1 MNVADALAAA
11 TDRLALSG
19 IPDPRREASSLIAN
33 AIGRDRVFLVAHPEY
48 VLTEREAA
56 AVDEFISRRSAR
68 EPFQYIVG
76 RQEFYALDFVVTPSV
91 LIPRPETEL
100 LVERAIDYL
109 REIEDPRFCEIG
121 VGSGCISI
129 SVLISVPNATAVAAD
144 ISEAA
149 LAVAAVN
156 AQRHNVLDRLEL
168 IRSDLYDDLPHGPYH
183 AILSNPPYIPSNEIA
198 GLQPEVR
205 DFEPVNAL
213 TDGSSG
219 IEILRRI
226 IHGTP
231 ERLIEG
237 GLLMLEIGAGQFEI
251 VDRIFDRSI
260 WRSVDVILDLQ
271 QIPRTVIAIK
281 K

>member
-1 MNVADALAAA
+1 MNLADELAAA
-11 TDRLALSG
+11 ADRLEASG
-19 IPDPRREASSLIAN
+19 ISEPRREASSLIAN

-48 VLTEREAA
+48 ILTEREAV

-76 RQEFYALDFVVTPSV
+76 RQEFYALDFLVNPSV

-100 LVERAIDYL
+100 LVERAIDHL
-109 REIEDPRFCEIG
+109 RKIEEPRFCEIG

-129 SVLISVPNATAVAAD
+129 SVLSNVPNATAVAAD

-149 LAVAAVN
+149 LAVAAAN
-156 AQRHNVLDRLEL
+156 AQRHNVIDRLEL
-168 IRSDLYDDLPHGPYH
+168 IRSDLFDGLPRGPYH